1 MLGYQLNKFPSLV
14 LKYEQAD
21 HMLTLH
27 GPLGISVYKSACFD
41 FFFQTSNYQ
50 DFLFYT
56 IGGARSTCSHT
67 GLEVWQWTS
76 IIFGLHIL
84 KKMSFLF
91 NIFLLEEQRLS
102 QNHSYL
108 GHVDLCVFCLICT
121 GTPSLLLLF
130 AASSVVIEL
139 SSFLREVS
147 GLYSSGSS
155 ILAIVFNKLQKPFM
169 TTCSYP
175 IVSKNNYCV

>member
-1 MLGYQLNKFPSLV
+1 MDHWAYQYRNLLALIFFSKRQIPRISCFTQLA
-14 LKYEQAD
+14 EQ
-21 HMLTLH
+21 
-27 GPLGISVYKSACFD
+27 GP
-41 FFFQTSNYQ
+41 
-50 DFLFYT
+50 
-56 IGGARSTCSHT
+56 TCSHT

-130 AASSVVIEL
+130 AASSVVTEL